1 MAPAAAMAAPP
12 AAAAATALGSAVAG
26 LGWLEQV
33 RALRSA
39 ADVNRLLHEA
49 SARERAIDAELEQ
62 LLARR
67 GQLEQRLVE
76 LHAGTEEV
84 GLVGG
89 GTAPLS
95 CAHGSPALTCM
106 HMCMPFH
113 LKPPMGGAHVHSC
126 ARQPRAAAQH
136 GDTPPAPAQM
146 LQVMKAEAE
155 ALAGSTADTA
165 ALAERVSRKVRA
177 PGVGGLPG
185 CLAALLLARS
195 TKARSDCCAV
205 IHHPDLPPPSPLPPQ
220 VRELDTAQSR
230 VQATLSHI
238 SLVLDRMHAVEGIQS
253 ALAREDFE
261 AAAECVARYLELEDE
276 LGAAP
281 GSGEGAGAGAAA
293 VAAAAAAATD
303 ADSRQAAEQAKVGG
317 GLSRVG
323 RGGT

>member
-165 ALAERVSRKVRA
+165 ALAERVSRKVR
-177 PGVGGLPG
+177 
-185 CLAALLLARS
+185 
-195 TKARSDCCAV
+195 
-205 IHHPDLPPPSPLPPQ
+205 
-220 VRELDTAQSR
+220 ELDTAQSR